1 MQNRLRTALLA
12 AGIGTMLAGGFAFA
26 QQSQTPPQAP
36 RMEMPG
42 HEPGG
47 AGWGAMMGLR
57 IAGRMNALQTYLGIT
72 PQQQDAWNAFAQ
84 AAIAMAPTDGNGP
97 VEMARLGAFDG
108 IDRMTQRAQDIAQKA
123 QKLDQAAQALKA
135 VLTPDQIKK
144 ADGLWAA
151 RMEMREHRWQHWMQ
165 RWLHRD
171 DGHDGR
177 DGDGK

>member
-1 MQNRLRTALLA
+1 MQNRLRTALLT

-26 QQSQTPPQAP
+26 QQSQTQPQAP

-72 PQQQDAWNAFAQ
+72 PQQQDAWGAFAQ
-84 AAIAMAPTDGNGP
+84 AAIAMAPTDGGP
-97 VEMARLGAFDG
+97 REMARLGAFEG

-135 VLTPDQIKK
+135 VLTADQIKK
-144 ADGLWAA
+144 ADELWTA
-151 RMEMREHRWQHWMQ
+151 RMEMREHGWQHWMQ
-165 RWLHRD
+165 RWLRHD
-171 DGHDGR
+171 DDHDGHDGDR
-177 DGDGK
+177 Q